1 MTNAKQQLADA
12 LIELVDAAV
21 DRAMRNRFGEGDT
34 PETATIATSTPP
46 VKMSDDDA
54 EKHRQEM
61 IEETREL
68 AKSAMNKGL
77 AKDKIVTIIKDA
89 GGDNLSG
96 LDCKGL
102 VSVAGALEA
111 FIDKN

>member
-1 MTNAKQQLADA
+1 MSNAKQQLADA

-34 PETATIATSTPP
+34 PATATKATSTPP

-54 EKHRQEM
+54 EKHREDI
-61 IEETREL
+61 IEEVREL

-77 AKDKIVTIIKDA
+77 AKDKIVTIIKEA

-96 LDCKGL
+96 LSTDGL

-111 FIDKN
+111 FIAKN